1 MQIVIREC
9 PVCWRLVET
18 TQNVWAHKD
27 TAGNVCPMSGKEA
40 PSKWWHGIRAIP
52 RERGEVA

>member
-18 TQNVWAHKD
+18 AQNVWAHNDK
-27 TAGNVCPMSGKEA
+27 AGNVCPMSGKEA
-40 PSKWWHGIRAIP
+40 PRKWCRGTRAIP
-52 RERGEVA
+52 WERGEVA